1 MNLEELETAVVKLPQ
16 SDFDHFVNWFQNLLS
31 KKDPEP
37 SLETMLERVTEEN
50 LHVETL
56 TGVERGREQRV
67 W

>member
-16 SDFDHFVNWFQNLLS
+16 SDFDRFANWFQNLLA

-37 SLETMLERVTEEN
+37 SLETMLERVTDEN

-56 TGVERGREQRV
+56 TGVERGREQIV